1 MWHFSTACDTLSAQ
15 FTPDRSGYPLSA
27 RKTWRAFGLLIILLL
42 SALPSAAQ
50 DAGPGTRLYRV
61 TLPAA
66 DREARTRLVSQGIA
80 IEAVG
85 PSFVVA
91 IVDEA
96 ELATLQ
102 KGQLTPLAV
111 TPLDFP
117 PEDAAYHNYDEMMA
131 ELSRIAAERPDIVA
145 LTVAGYSLEG
155 RAIPAVKISDEPETD
170 DSAEPAVLFMAL
182 THAREHLTVEM
193 ALAIVRLFAEGHGQD
208 PALTNLVEQREIYVL
223 PNVNPDGGE
232 YDIAEGSYLYW
243 RKNRRPNLDGSYGV
257 DLNRNYGYR
266 WGCCGGSSEMPSSEI
281 YRGPAPFSEPE
292 TQAVRDFVVSHPD
305 ITTAISFHT
314 FGELI
319 LYPYGYT
326 YDDLPA
332 DMDPDDHRTFVA
344 LAEQMAAT
352 NGYRPQQASDLY
364 VTSGDT
370 ADWLYGDRGIFGFTF
385 EMYPT
390 SYFPGFYPPGAII
403 PQETAR
409 NFPAV
414 IALTAAADNPRKV
427 VGLGGDATP
436 PTVTLGVELP
446 DPWLVGT
453 PITLTATAGDD
464 VGVTLVAW
472 RANGV
477 TLAMDRT
484 PPFEAAWAPDEPGLH
499 RIEALAFDGGGNTA
513 VSEMIEVTAYGWAD
527 ALLDVP
533 DLNAVDRYAPLRLLF
548 SRPITVSTLA
558 LHFEPPVAFQVQAT
572 SETEALIV
580 HAPFSPGT
588 GYRLVLE
595 SGLGPASLVRPN
607 QWDFRTGP
615 YRVYLPSVAS
625 FGDSDHIGN

>member
-1 MWHFSTACDTLSAQ
+1 MWHFSEACDTLSAQ

-27 RKTWRAFGLLIILLL
+27 RKTWRAIGLLILLLL

-50 DAGPGTRLYRV
+50 DAGPGPRLYRV

-66 DREARTRLVSQGIA
+66 DREARSRLVRQGIA
-80 IEAVG
+80 IDAVG

-96 ELATLQ
+96 ELATLRA
-102 KGQLTPLAV
+102 KGPAPLAV
-111 TPLDFP
+111 SPLDFP

-131 ELSRIAAERPDIVA
+131 ELSRIAAGRPDIVA
-145 LTVAGYSLEG
+145 LTTAGYSLEG
-155 RAIPAVKISDEPETD
+155 RAIPAVKISDEPALD
-170 DSAEPAVLFMAL
+170 DPAEPAVLFMAL

-232 YDIAEGSYLYW
+232 YDIAEGYYRYW
-243 RKNRRPNLDGSYGV
+243 RKNRRPNPDGSYGV

-266 WGCCGGSSEMPSSEI
+266 WGCDGGSSPVPPSET
-281 YRGPAPFSEPE
+281 YRGPEPFSEPE
-292 TQAVRDFVVSHPD
+292 TQAVRDFVISHPD
-305 ITTAISFHT
+305 ITAAISFHT

-326 YDDLPA
+326 YDDLPE
-332 DMDPDDHRTFVA
+332 DMDPTDRWAFVA
-344 LAEQMAAT
+344 LADQMAAT

-364 VTSGDT
+364 VTCGDT
-370 ADWLYGDRGIFGFTF
+370 VDWLYGERGIFGFTF

-390 SYFPGFYPPGAII
+390 SFFPGFYPPGAVI

-414 IALTAAADNPRKV
+414 TALTAAADNPRKV
-427 VGLGGDATP
+427 IGLGGDVTP
-436 PTVTLGVELP
+436 PTATLGLEP
-446 DPWLVGT
+446 PGPWLVST

-472 RANGV
+472 QANGV
-477 TLAMDRT
+477 TIAMDRT
-484 PPFEAAWAPDEPGLH
+484 PPFETAWTPDEPGLY
-499 RIEALAFDGGGNTA
+499 RVEALAFDGGGNAA
-513 VSEMIEVTAYGWAD
+513 VSE
-527 ALLDVP
+527 
-533 DLNAVDRYAPLRLLF
+533 
-548 SRPITVSTLA
+548 
-558 LHFEPPVAFQVQAT
+558 
-572 SETEALIV
+572 
-580 HAPFSPGT
+580 
-588 GYRLVLE
+588 
-595 SGLGPASLVRPN
+595 
-607 QWDFRTGP
+607 
-615 YRVYLPSVAS
+615 
-625 FGDSDHIGN
+625 